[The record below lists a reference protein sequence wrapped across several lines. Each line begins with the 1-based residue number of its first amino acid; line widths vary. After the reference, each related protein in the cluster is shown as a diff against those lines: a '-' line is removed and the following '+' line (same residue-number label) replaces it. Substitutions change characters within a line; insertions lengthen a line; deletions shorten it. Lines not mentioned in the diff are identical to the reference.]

1 MKKKKNSYSE
11 IEPEELEETDETES
25 DFEDEEA
32 SPKAGFFSKIF
43 SSLFEEVEDDDED
56 EEDDEEDEDDEND
69 EYYDV
74 EDTEEEYDENDEE
87 EEDYSDEEEIEPE
100 ENSSFQDFSENEEL
114 DIPLETTPELN
125 LQEDFSDP
133 DDSPEPPVLVF
144 PDKQETDSF
153 VVLADNPSDSAV
165 PETTDELL
173 LDAPEDMPE
182 FREEAV
188 PEFQSSSDADM
199 HLDTGLTENL
209 DQFFSSDTPDEER
222 NLPLDDEEETVSEDD
237 EEEEEEEEEDDEEEL
252 DENGRPKK
260 TFLSIALPIAAVLVI
275 ALGFTYC
282 LQLGLFNEKEVY
294 YMPDLVG
301 RNYYELGQDYN
312 NFDIQVNRSDYSSYD
327 KDIIYAQDIPPGTE
341 VKLGQTVNIDLS
353 LGYAVVPVP
362 DVRNY
367 QYAYAQK
374 LLEQSGF
381 ETELVYEQS
390 LNGTAADNVIRTLP
404 ASGEEANQGSKITLY
419 VSQGLAADSA
429 QVQTFT
435 GMLLDDAVD
444 LCEMYGLEVE
454 TVPVPALEAPNVVVE
469 QSIEAGASVPFHTV
483 ITLAYSSG
491 EQPQGTVP
499 YQLNFPPYATGRFI
513 LDFIDIQGNVLASSD
528 IIVAGFSAAST
539 VPVQGTGSQEIKVVL
554 NNCTTNMQAEL
565 GTYNFDFTT
574 GTYTILNEDMQA
586 AFEAVNGIAS

>member
-1 MKKKKNSYSE
+1 MKQKKKKKSYPE
-11 IEPEELEETDETES
+11 MEPEELDTTDETEEYE
-25 DFEDEEA
+25 EDDQE
-32 SPKAGFFSKIF
+32 SKSSKPGLKGLFSKLL
-43 SSLFEEVEDDDED
+43 SSFVEEVEVDDDDDDDED
-56 EEDDEEDEDDEND
+56 DDDEYEDESEEDEE
-69 EYYDV
+69 E
-74 EDTEEEYDENDEE
+74 TEPEYDDDYEEDEE
-87 EEDYSDEEEIEPE
+87 PEDEPE
-100 ENSSFQDFSENEEL
+100 QDFSQNFDITL
-114 DIPLETTPELN
+114 DEDPELN
-125 LQEDFSDP
+125 LPEADEE
-133 DDSPEPPVLVF
+133 EPPLPAFIF
-144 PDKQETDSF
+144 PDENKIENEEKP
-153 VVLADNPSDSAV
+153 VVLLSEQQK
-165 PETTDELL
+165 PETAPEEAPDELL
-173 LDAPEDMPE
+173 LNAPEDMPE

-188 PEFQSSSDADM
+188 PGYQK
-199 HLDTGLTENL
+199 
-209 DQFFSSDTPDEER
+209 P
-222 NLPLDDEEETVSEDD
+222 EETVSSITDSPEEEDFIRFDDDDETETVPDHEEDD
-237 EEEEEEEEEDDEEEL
+237 TEEDDEEDEEEL
-252 DENGRPKK
+252 DSEGRPKRSP
-260 TFLSIALPIAAVLVI
+260 LAVAIPIAAVLVI

-282 LQLGLFNEKEVY
+282 LQLGLFSEKEVY

-301 RNYYELGQDYN
+301 RNYYELGEDYN
-312 NFDIQVNRSDYSSYD
+312 NFDIQVNRSEYSAYD
-327 KDIIYAQDIPPGTE
+327 KDIIYAQDIPAGTE

-353 LGYAVVPVP
+353 LGYAVVQVP

-381 ETELVYEQS
+381 ETEIVYEQS

-404 ASGEEANQGSKITLY
+404 ASGSDANEGSKITMY

-435 GMLLDDAVD
+435 GMLLNDAVD

-454 TVPVPALEAPNVVVE
+454 TVPVPALEAENVVVE
-469 QSIEAGASVPFHTV
+469 QSIEAGTSVPFHTV

-513 LDFIDIQGNVLASSD
+513 LDFIDTQGNVLASSD

-539 VPVQGTGSQEIKVVL
+539 VPMQGTGSQEIKVVL

-574 GTYTILNEDMQA
+574 GTYTVLNEDMQA
-586 AFEAVNGIAS
+586 AFEAVNGIS

>member
-1 MKKKKNSYSE
+1 MKQKKKKKSYPE
-11 IEPEELEETDETES
+11 MEPEELDTTDETEEYE
-25 DFEDEEA
+25 EDDQE
-32 SPKAGFFSKIF
+32 SKSSKPGLKGLFSKLL
-43 SSLFEEVEDDDED
+43 SSFVEEVEVDDDDDDDED
-56 EEDDEEDEDDEND
+56 DDDEYEDESEEDEE
-69 EYYDV
+69 E
-74 EDTEEEYDENDEE
+74 TEPEYDDDYEEDEE
-87 EEDYSDEEEIEPE
+87 PEDEPE
-100 ENSSFQDFSENEEL
+100 QDFSQNFDITL
-114 DIPLETTPELN
+114 DEDPELN
-125 LQEDFSDP
+125 LPEADEE
-133 DDSPEPPVLVF
+133 EPPLPAFIF
-144 PDKQETDSF
+144 PDENKIENEEKP
-153 VVLADNPSDSAV
+153 VVLLSEQQK
-165 PETTDELL
+165 PETAPEEAPDELL
-173 LDAPEDMPE
+173 LNAPEDMPE

-188 PEFQSSSDADM
+188 PGYQK
-199 HLDTGLTENL
+199 
-209 DQFFSSDTPDEER
+209 P
-222 NLPLDDEEETVSEDD
+222 EETVSSITDSPEEEDFIRFDDDDETETVPDHEEDD
-237 EEEEEEEEEDDEEEL
+237 TEEDDEEDEEEL
-252 DENGRPKK
+252 DSEGRPKRSP
-260 TFLSIALPIAAVLVI
+260 LAVAIPIAAVLVI

-282 LQLGLFNEKEVY
+282 LQLGLFSEKEVY

-301 RNYYELGQDYN
+301 RNYYELGEDYN
-312 NFDIQVNRSDYSSYD
+312 NFDIQVNRSEYSAYD
-327 KDIIYAQDIPPGTE
+327 KDIIYAQDIPAGTE

-353 LGYAVVPVP
+353 LGYAVVLVP

-381 ETELVYEQS
+381 ETEIVYEQS

-404 ASGEEANQGSKITLY
+404 ASGSDANEGSKITMY

-435 GMLLDDAVD
+435 GMLLNDAVD

-454 TVPVPALEAPNVVVE
+454 TVPVPALEAENVVVE
-469 QSIEAGASVPFHTV
+469 QSIEAGTSVPFHTV

-513 LDFIDIQGNVLASSD
+513 LDFIDTQGNVLASSD

-539 VPVQGTGSQEIKVVL
+539 VPMQGTGSQEIKVVL

-574 GTYTILNEDMQA
+574 GTYTVLNEDMQA
-586 AFEAVNGIAS
+586 AFEAVNGIS

>member
-1 MKKKKNSYSE
+1 MKKEKKSYPE
-11 IEPEELEETDETES
+11 IEPEELDNTDETEEL
-25 DFEDEEA
+25 EDNDTQTQ
-32 SPKAGFFSKIF
+32 SSKGGLKGLFSKIL
-43 SSLFEEVEDDDED
+43 SSFVEEVEIDDDDEDDED
-56 EEDDEEDEDDEND
+56 EEDDDEDEVDDYDEESDQDFLEDPEEFSQDFDIDLEEDSALDLPEI
-69 EYYDV
+69 
-74 EDTEEEYDENDEE
+74 EE
-87 EEDYSDEEEIEPE
+87 EE
-100 ENSSFQDFSENEEL
+100 
-114 DIPLETTPELN
+114 PELPA
-125 LQEDFSDP
+125 F
-133 DDSPEPPVLVF
+133 VF
-144 PDKQETDSF
+144 PDEKENQEP
-153 VVLADNPSDSAV
+153 VIVLSDQQEESASAPEMPSG
-165 PETTDELL
+165 ELL
-173 LDAPEDMPE
+173 MDAPEDMPE

-188 PEFQSSSDADM
+188 PDYHKPEEPEIDLNHSPDASLSDYNYQKEEFISESDQEE
-199 HLDTGLTENL
+199 TEN
-209 DQFFSSDTPDEER
+209 EE
-222 NLPLDDEEETVSEDD
+222 NEEDD
-237 EEEEEEEEEDDEEEL
+237 EEEEEEL
-252 DENGRPKK
+252 DSDGNPKK
-260 TFLSIALPIAAVLVI
+260 SPLAVAIPIVAVLVI

-301 RNYYELGQDYN
+301 RNYYELGEDYN
-312 NFDIQVNRSDYSSYD
+312 KFDIQVNRSDYSAYD
-327 KDIIYAQDIPPGTE
+327 KDVIYAQDIPAGTE
-341 VKLGQTVNIDLS
+341 VKLGQKVNIDLS
-353 LGYAVVPVP
+353 LGYAVVQVP

-381 ETELVYEQS
+381 ETEIVYEQS

-404 ASGEEANQGSKITLY
+404 ASGSDANEGSKITMY

-454 TVPVPALEAPNVVVE
+454 TVPVPALEAENVVVE
-469 QSIEAGASVPFHTV
+469 QSIEAGTSVPFHTV

-513 LDFIDIQGNVLASSD
+513 LDFIDTQGTVLASSD

-539 VPVQGTGSQEIKVVL
+539 VPIQGTGSQEIKVVL
-554 NNCTTNMQAEL
+554 NNCTTNLQAEL

-574 GTYTILNEDMQA
+574 GTYMILNEDMQA
-586 AFEAVNGIAS
+586 AFEAVKGIE

>member
-1 MKKKKNSYSE
+1 MKQKKKKKSYPE
-11 IEPEELEETDETES
+11 MEPEELDTTDETEEYE
-25 DFEDEEA
+25 EDDQE
-32 SPKAGFFSKIF
+32 SKSSKPGLKGLFSKLL
-43 SSLFEEVEDDDED
+43 SSFVEEVEVDDDDDDDED
-56 EEDDEEDEDDEND
+56 DDDEYEDESEEDEE
-69 EYYDV
+69 E
-74 EDTEEEYDENDEE
+74 TEPEYDDDYEEDEE
-87 EEDYSDEEEIEPE
+87 PEDEPE
-100 ENSSFQDFSENEEL
+100 QDFSQNFDITL
-114 DIPLETTPELN
+114 DEDPELN
-125 LQEDFSDP
+125 LPEADEE
-133 DDSPEPPVLVF
+133 EPPLPAFIF
-144 PDKQETDSF
+144 PDENKIENEEKP
-153 VVLADNPSDSAV
+153 VVLLSEQQKTETA
-165 PETTDELL
+165 PEEAPDELL

-188 PEFQSSSDADM
+188 PGYQK
-199 HLDTGLTENL
+199 
-209 DQFFSSDTPDEER
+209 P
-222 NLPLDDEEETVSEDD
+222 EETVSSITDSPEEEDFIRFDDDDETETVPDHEEDD
-237 EEEEEEEEEDDEEEL
+237 TEEDDEEDEEEEL
-252 DENGRPKK
+252 DSEGRPKRSP
-260 TFLSIALPIAAVLVI
+260 LAVAIPIAAVLVI

-282 LQLGLFNEKEVY
+282 LQLGLFSEKEVY

-301 RNYYELGQDYN
+301 RNYYELGEDYN
-312 NFDIQVNRSDYSSYD
+312 NFDIQVNRSEYSAYD
-327 KDIIYAQDIPPGTE
+327 KDIIYAQDIPAGTE

-353 LGYAVVPVP
+353 LGYAVVQVP

-381 ETELVYEQS
+381 ETEIVYEQS

-404 ASGEEANQGSKITLY
+404 ASGSDANEGSKITMY

-435 GMLLDDAVD
+435 GMLLNDAVD

-454 TVPVPALEAPNVVVE
+454 TVPVPALEAENVVVE
-469 QSIEAGASVPFHTV
+469 QSIEAGTSVPFHTV

-513 LDFIDIQGNVLASSD
+513 LDFIDTQGNVLASSD

-539 VPVQGTGSQEIKVVL
+539 VPMQGTGSQEIKVVL

-574 GTYTILNEDMQA
+574 GTYTVLNEDMQA
-586 AFEAVNGIAS
+586 AFEAVNGIS

>member
-1 MKKKKNSYSE
+1 MKKEKKSYPE
-11 IEPEELEETDETES
+11 IEPEELDNTDETEEL
-25 DFEDEEA
+25 EDNDTQTQ
-32 SPKAGFFSKIF
+32 SSKGGLKGLFSKIL
-43 SSLFEEVEDDDED
+43 SSFVEEVEIDDDDEDDED
-56 EEDDEEDEDDEND
+56 EEDEVDDYDEESDQDFLEDPEEFSQDFDIDLE
-69 EYYDV
+69 
-74 EDTEEEYDENDEE
+74 EDSALDLPEIEE
-87 EEDYSDEEEIEPE
+87 EE
-100 ENSSFQDFSENEEL
+100 
-114 DIPLETTPELN
+114 PELPA
-125 LQEDFSDP
+125 F
-133 DDSPEPPVLVF
+133 VF
-144 PDKQETDSF
+144 PDEKENQEP
-153 VVLADNPSDSAV
+153 VIVLSDQQEESASAPEMPSG
-165 PETTDELL
+165 ELL
-173 LDAPEDMPE
+173 MDAPEDMPE

-188 PEFQSSSDADM
+188 PDYHKPEEPEIDLNHSPDASLSDYNYQKEEFISESDQEE
-199 HLDTGLTENL
+199 TEN
-209 DQFFSSDTPDEER
+209 EE
-222 NLPLDDEEETVSEDD
+222 NEEDD
-237 EEEEEEEEEDDEEEL
+237 EEEEEEL
-252 DENGRPKK
+252 DSDGNPKK
-260 TFLSIALPIAAVLVI
+260 SPLAVAIPIVAVLVI

-301 RNYYELGQDYN
+301 RNYYELGEDYN
-312 NFDIQVNRSDYSSYD
+312 KFDIQVNRSDYSAYD
-327 KDIIYAQDIPPGTE
+327 KDVIYAQDIPAGTE
-341 VKLGQTVNIDLS
+341 VKLGQKVNIDLS
-353 LGYAVVPVP
+353 LGYAVVQVP

-381 ETELVYEQS
+381 ETEIVYEQS

-404 ASGEEANQGSKITLY
+404 ASGSDANEGSKITMY

-454 TVPVPALEAPNVVVE
+454 TVPVPALEAENVVVE
-469 QSIEAGASVPFHTV
+469 QSIEAGTSVPFHTV

-513 LDFIDIQGNVLASSD
+513 LDFIDTQGTVLASSD

-539 VPVQGTGSQEIKVVL
+539 VPIQGTGSQEIKVVL
-554 NNCTTNMQAEL
+554 NNCTTNLQAEL

-574 GTYTILNEDMQA
+574 GTYMILNEDMQA
-586 AFEAVNGIAS
+586 AFEAVKGIE